1 LLPVSIQFT
10 LVMAGNDRP
19 ESPRI
24 SKRERSTITH
34 EPPNMNVVSFPG
46 KRFARQELPA
56 HSKPNNQPA
65 PRPCTNRE
73 LLALAKDAID
83 DTRVKQV
90 LGWYG
95 QHSAFSL
102 STWMC
107 ERTNDVA
114 PSDVIELQRPP
125 DQETLQP
132 TSNALHL
139 RQFWHL

>member
-1 LLPVSIQFT
+1 VSIQFT
-10 LVMAGNDRP
+10 LVMAGSDRP
-19 ESPRI
+19 ESSRI
-24 SKRERSTITH
+24 SKRERSAITH

-46 KRFARQELPA
+46 KRFARQELA
-56 HSKPNNQPA
+56 THSKPNNQPA
-65 PRPCTNRE
+65 PRPRPYRE
-73 LLALAKDAID
+73 LLTLAKNAID
-83 DTRVKQV
+83 DTRVKQL

-95 QHSAFSL
+95 QHSAPPL

-114 PSDVIELQRPP
+114 PSDMIESQRPP

-132 TSNALHL
+132 SSNALHF